1 VSIHSSSNPIK
12 EAALIAGFKT
22 KNGIF
27 CYCIVITIW
36 GQSPIKLRQFRL
48 FNYVETSSFLS
59 EAKQTL
65 QLEMDIKS
73 SDTNKT
79 IAECTFWYWSDKEI
93 VILKVGTS

>member
-1 VSIHSSSNPIK
+1 M

-48 FNYVETSSFLS
+48 FDYVETSSFLS

-65 QLEMDIKS
+65 QLEMDMQQF
-73 SDTNKT
+73 SDTSKT
-79 IAECTFWYWSDKEI
+79 FAECIFWHWSDKEI
-93 VILKVGTS
+93 VFLKVWSGT